1 MREENLRKQ
10 ILNKKS
16 EVDALELKLGKIIQ
30 QKEKQDKSTKDAKEV
45 LDFSSYVFKIFT
57 FVAASLTLTTI
68 FSFSISFLLVSILLT
83 GIDIFTIIKFVKDRK
98 FYNKE
103 KTKSDNLKTLS
114 DSYYEEFTNAKTE
127 LNSLTEELSRI
138 MSANE
143 FVATNKKNNINNIS
157 YNKDSNTN
165 TL

>member
-127 LNSLTEELSRI
+127 LNSLTEELNRI